1 MTMKVMNGLDL
12 QSRPIVGLAD
22 PANPQEAATKNYVDS
37 VIRGL
42 DWKQEVVAASTGN
55 VNIASP
61 GTSLDGVTLVA
72 QDRILLKDQT
82 TPAQNGIYVWTASA
96 AALTRALD
104 ATTGVQLSGATTT
117 VQRGT
122 VNADRI
128 YRVTTDDPINIGTT
142 AISLVQVGA
151 GGGGEIVTAGNGL
164 TKTGTTLDVG
174 QGTGIVV
181 GADTVGIDTAIVPRK
196 YSAAVGNGSLTTIP
210 VVHGLGT
217 RDVVVNVYDA
227 TTFEEVLVDSVR
239 TDANTVTLGFATA
252 PASGAYRVV
261 VVG

>member
-82 TPAQNGIYVWTASA
+82 TASQNGIYVWTASA

-128 YRVTTDDPINIGTT
+128 YRCTADDPITVGTT
-142 AISLVQVGA
+142 NLPWVQVGA
-151 GGGGEIVTAGNGL
+151 GGGGEIVTAGAGL
-164 TKTGTTLDVG
+164 TKSGTTLDVG
-174 QGTGIVV
+174 QGTGIIV
-181 GADTVGIDTAIVPRK
+181 GADDVSVDFSTVARKPYAAAI
-196 YSAAVGNGSLTTIP
+196 GNGSLTSIP
-210 VVHGLGT
+210 VTHGLGT
-217 RDVVVNVYDA
+217 RDVRVTVYDA
-227 TTFEEVLVDSVR
+227 TTYEEVVVDNFR
-239 TDANTVTLGFATA
+239 TDVNTVTLSFATA
-252 PASGAYRVV
+252 PTTGQYRVV
-261 VVG
+261 IG